1 MEGGMPGGA
10 KGGYR
15 SLQLSE
21 GRGHGFE
28 MLIAF
33 DPLPH
38 CDFGN
43 HFPLV
48 ARRIVGDIGPVDGD
62 DRRADRSA
70 PKAIFRKRAAR
81 RETAPVGSAAS
92 TSTMVA
98 MRVMAVTDW

>member
-1 MEGGMPGGA
+1 MPGGA
-10 KGGYR
+10 KGGYP

-38 CDFGN
+38 CDVGN

-62 DRRADRSA
+62 DRRVDRRRLVA
-70 PKAIFRKRAAR
+70 PGGKHSVDLG
-81 RETAPVGSAAS
+81 E
-92 TSTMVA
+92 
-98 MRVMAVTDW
+98 

>member
-43 HFPLV
+43 
-48 ARRIVGDIGPVDGD
+48 
-62 DRRADRSA
+62 
-70 PKAIFRKRAAR
+70 RAAR
-81 RETAPVGSAAS
+81 ARFRWRRHAQAPRRS
-92 TSTMVA
+92 
-98 MRVMAVTDW
+98 R